1 MLKDPA
7 CCDEDWRSRV
17 QQLRPGVAKYI
28 NKTEKTHKTN
38 VFWVFTVGQGAQLNN
53 LHWFSFHSYCNLVRE
68 VPLLSLFYRWGNEP
82 KSFEVDPKG
91 GSRGSPAWRLSSS
104 GGMWSAVV
112 RRLLRVSRF
121 SGTYPHPA
129 NVRADPR
136 VRMCGPQPWGL
147 PKLGQ
152 PQDALSVL
160 SQSFPMPPT
169 PHNQARAWPFYRV
182 TSPRE
187 HCMII
192 CIYWVFKVSSHYF
205 PQGQGF
211 CLFCSLLIFLPWP
224 GAWHMKNV
232 Q

>member
-1 MLKDPA
+1 MSVYCGSGSA
-7 CCDEDWRSRV
+7 
-17 QQLRPGVAKYI
+17 AKQFAL
-28 NKTEKTHKTN
+28 
-38 VFWVFTVGQGAQLNN
+38 V
-53 LHWFSFHSYCNLVRE
+53 SFHSYCNLVRE

-82 KSFEVDPKG
+82 KSFEVDPEG
-91 GSRGSPAWRLSSS
+91 GSRGSPAWRFSSS
-104 GGMWSAVV
+104 GGTWSAVV

-152 PQDALSVL
+152 PQEALPVL

-169 PHNQARAWPFYRV
+169 PHNQAWAWPVYRV

-187 HCMII
+187 QIPKNQHRFQTVYCFTF
-192 CIYWVFKVSSHYF
+192 YWSKRQIVWCFILTKLLISLK
-205 PQGQGF
+205 PPKNL
-211 CLFCSLLIFLPWP
+211 CLFFHCPFHLSFTYP
-224 GAWHMKNV
+224 
-232 Q
+232 